1 MKLSNIMSVAGR
13 NLSVAKLKISK
24 HSPELLMIAGI
35 VGGVASAVMA
45 CKATTKV
52 SEILDST
59 SEAVNTI
66 HHVEKNPPMGSNY
79 THEDAQKDLFITY
92 VQTGAK
98 LVKLYG
104 PSLALG
110 ALSITS
116 ILASHNILHKR
127 NVAIAAA
134 YTAVDKGF
142 KDYRGR
148 VIERFGDELDKEL
161 KYNIKAK
168 KIEEKVVDEKGKEKK
183 VKKDIQVV
191 DYDRPGESEYAR
203 FFDNG
208 NTGWDENP
216 EFSLKF
222 LIHQQDW
229 ANELLNHRGYVFLNE
244 VYDMLGIPRTKAGQI
259 VGWVKNNKDENA
271 DHYIDFG
278 IFNVNRPKS
287 RDFVNG
293 YENVILLDFNVDGP
307 ILDLI

>member
-1 MKLSNIMSVAGR
+1 MSNISLFFNRMGLQLR
-13 NLSVAKLKISK
+13 K
-24 HSPELLMIAGI
+24 HSPEILMGAVI
-35 VGGVASAVMA
+35 VGAIASAVLA
-45 CKATTKV
+45 CKATTKLESV
-52 SEILDST
+52 MEKSRNDIK
-59 SEAVNTI
+59 TI
-66 HHVEKNPPMGSNY
+66 HEAIEHPENLSEEY
-79 THEDAQKDLFITY
+79 TPEDGKKDLAIVY
-92 VQTGAK
+92 ARTGLE

-142 KDYRGR
+142 KEYRGR

-168 KIEEKVVDEKGKEKK
+168 KIEEKVVDENGKEKK

-259 VGWVKNNKDENA
+259 VGWVKNNKDDNA

>member
-1 MKLSNIMSVAGR
+1 MSNISLFFNRMGLQLR
-13 NLSVAKLKISK
+13 K
-24 HSPELLMIAGI
+24 HSPEILMGAGI
-35 VGGVASAVMA
+35 VGAIASAVLA
-45 CKATTKV
+45 CKATTKLESV
-52 SEILDST
+52 MEKSRND
-59 SEAVNTI
+59 VKTI
-66 HHVEKNPPMGSNY
+66 HEAIEHPENLPEEY
-79 THEDAQKDLFITY
+79 TPEDGKKDLAIVY
-92 VQTGAK
+92 ARTGLE

-168 KIEEKVVDEKGKEKK
+168 KIEEKVVDENGKEKK

-203 FFDNG
+203 FFDDG

-216 EFSLKF
+216 EFSLQF
-222 LIHQQDW
+222 LIRQQNW

-259 VGWVKNNKDENA
+259 VGWVKNNKDDNA

>member
-1 MKLSNIMSVAGR
+1 MARKCKCYHCKEWIEKDEERVDYNVTEKQKKYFHPNCLPKFLS
-13 NLSVAKLKISK
+13 
-24 HSPELLMIAGI
+24 E
-35 VGGVASAVMA
+35 
-45 CKATTKV
+45 
-52 SEILDST
+52 
-59 SEAVNTI
+59 
-66 HHVEKNPPMGSNY
+66 
-79 THEDAQKDLFITY
+79 
-92 VQTGAK
+92 
-98 LVKLYG
+98 
-104 PSLALG
+104 
-110 ALSITS
+110 
-116 ILASHNILHKR
+116 
-127 NVAIAAA
+127 
-134 YTAVDKGF
+134 
-142 KDYRGR
+142 
-148 VIERFGDELDKEL
+148 KEL
-161 KYNIKAK
+161 KDVETKKWNNLYDYVKVEVMGYTKEKQLTPSMRTKLLSLRNGSFVRKGVTMSKEGYDYDVILTTFKAK

-203 FFDNG
+203 FFDDG

-216 EFSLKF
+216 EFSLQF
-222 LIHQQDW
+222 LIRQQNW

-259 VGWVKNNKDENA
+259 VGWVKNNKDDNA

>member
-1 MKLSNIMSVAGR
+1 MSNISLFFNRMGLQLR
-13 NLSVAKLKISK
+13 K
-24 HSPELLMIAGI
+24 HSPEILMGAGI
-35 VGGVASAVMA
+35 VGAIASAVLA
-45 CKATTKV
+45 CKATTKLESV
-52 SEILDST
+52 MEKSRNDIK
-59 SEAVNTI
+59 TI
-66 HHVEKNPPMGSNY
+66 HEAIEHPENLSEEY
-79 THEDAQKDLFITY
+79 TPEDGKKDLAIVY
-92 VQTGAK
+92 ARTGIE

-259 VGWVKNNKDENA
+259 VGWVKNNKDDNA
-271 DHYIDFG
+271 DHSIDFG

>member
-1 MKLSNIMSVAGR
+1 MNNLTTNLTRKFKLAGLQLKKYSPEILVVAG
-13 NLSVAKLKISK
+13 V
-24 HSPELLMIAGI
+24 
-35 VGGVASAVMA
+35 VGTVASAVMA
-45 CKATTKV
+45 CKATTKLND
-52 SEILDST
+52 ILVKAKQDV
-59 SEAVNTI
+59 EVI
-66 HHVEKNPPMGSNY
+66 HDAIEHPETLPGEY
-79 THEDAQKDLFITY
+79 TPEDGKKDLTIVYT
-92 VQTGAK
+92 QTGLK
-98 LVKLYG
+98 LIKLYG

-168 KIEEKVVDEKGKEKK
+168 KIEEKVVDENGKEKK

-259 VGWVKNNKDENA
+259 VGWVKNNKDDNA